1 MVLTPLFSKFPHPTP
16 PRPPQCFALKP
27 NTNGMMDVL
36 RKAFLANVDDIY
48 TYAEDLAE
56 EYGITVHVKEKSKRG
71 YYLQIPAEYASRLPS
86 VITQPVKSGKFIHC
100 TTDEVFSLNARA
112 QENVQDLLFLTHMR
126 IQEVLDFARN
136 RMDSLAAMADAIA
149 LLDMC
154 HSFSDTVAS
163 SRKVWTRP
171 VVTENDNSLLI
182 KEGHYAIDF
191 ENVNAG
197 AVTTAY
203 VPNDTFAGPNS
214 NFTLISGING
224 GGKTTYLKQ
233 VGLIFILAQIGCY
246 VPADEAYIPLRDLI
260 CTRIGT
266 GDDFE
271 HNISSFMQEMKEV
284 SYICGR

>member
-1 MVLTPLFSKFPHPTP
+1 
-16 PRPPQCFALKP
+16 
-27 NTNGMMDVL
+27 MMDVL

-48 TYAEDLAE
+48 LYAEDLAE
-56 EYGITVHVKEKSKRG
+56 EYGITVQVKVRAKRG
-71 YYLQIPAEYASRLPS
+71 YYLQIPVEYASRLPP

-100 TTDEVFSLNARA
+100 TIDEVFSLNARA
-112 QENVQDLLFLTHMR
+112 TENVENLLQLTNLR
-126 IQEVLDFARN
+126 IQELLDFARH
-136 RMDSLAAMADAIA
+136 RIEALAVMADAIA

-171 VVTENDNSLLI
+171 IVTENDDSLLI

-197 AVTTAY
+197 AVSTTY
-203 VPNDTFAGPNS
+203 VPNDTFAGPKS

-233 VGLIFILAQIGCY
+233 VGLIVILAQIGCY
-246 VPADEAYIPLRDLI
+246 VPAEEAYIPLRDLI

-284 SYICGR
+284 SYICRR